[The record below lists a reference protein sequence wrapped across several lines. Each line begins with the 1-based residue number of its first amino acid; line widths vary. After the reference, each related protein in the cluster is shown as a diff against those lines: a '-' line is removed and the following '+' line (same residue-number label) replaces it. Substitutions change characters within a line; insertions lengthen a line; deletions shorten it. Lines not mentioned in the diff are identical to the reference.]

1 MSFVKGV
8 LVMRM
13 KRILKT
19 LIVSLFFSFITFTNI
34 EAAENPY
41 VYSYYSDSGK
51 LCYNCTYY
59 AWKRT
64 YDVTGVA
71 LPGFKGHAKG
81 WYQGAVNAGYTVSS
95 VPRVNSVAVWT
106 DSSFGHVAF
115 VESVS
120 GNNVT
125 ISEAGTN
132 DGATSYSCNT
142 YTKET
147 LNNRWGQT
155 LLGYI
160 YVGNSSSSTGIP
172 AAVTN
177 LRSEKTV
184 YNSKE
189 SITFSWDSSYGTQNY
204 WVYLWK
210 DGVQLYA
217 LDCGTNTTFT
227 SAPTAPGKYTLAIR
241 PGNVNGF
248 NESSKSYSFI
258 VTDSIP
264 AAVTNL
270 QSEKTVYNS
279 KERITFSW
287 DSSYGTQNYWVYLWK
302 DGVQLYTLDCGTNTT
317 FTSAPTAPGKYTL
330 AIRPGNVNGFNESSK
345 SYSFIVTDSIPAAVT
360 NLRSEKTVY
369 NSKESITFS
378 WDSSY
383 GTQNYWVY
391 LWKDGVQLYAL
402 DCGTNTTFTSA
413 PTAPGKYTLAIRP
426 GNVNGFN
433 ESSKSYSF
441 IVTDSTVNEEEIAQN
456 KSQSTI
462 NTTTTDEAT
471 GKATLPEGR
480 VWQDANKAK
489 GTYRV
494 TASDPTKG
502 TVTYLAPL
510 DKKQATVTIP
520 ATATID
526 GVTYRVTAI
535 EKNAFKN
542 NRYIKRVIIGN
553 NIITIG
559 DDAFYGCKKLEN
571 VNFGENVKIIGNK
584 AFCKCVTLAK
594 VTIPSK
600 VKTIGKQAFYACKK
614 LKSATIGKGVAKIG
628 SKALYGCSKMKTLTI
643 KSSKLTAKKIGSKAF
658 SKTPKKMTVKVPKKK
673 FKAYKKM
680 LIKRGVNKKA
690 KFKTVQ

>member
-217 LDCGTNTTFT
+217 
-227 SAPTAPGKYTLAIR
+227 
-241 PGNVNGF
+241 
-248 NESSKSYSFI
+248 
-258 VTDSIP
+258 
-264 AAVTNL
+264 
-270 QSEKTVYNS
+270 
-279 KERITFSW
+279 
-287 DSSYGTQNYWVYLWK
+287 
-302 DGVQLYTLDCGTNTT
+302 LDCGTNTT

>member
-1 MSFVKGV
+1 
-8 LVMRM
+8 MRM

-81 WYQGAVNAGYTVSS
+81 WYQGAINAGYTVSS

-217 LDCGTNTTFT
+217 
-227 SAPTAPGKYTLAIR
+227 
-241 PGNVNGF
+241 
-248 NESSKSYSFI
+248 
-258 VTDSIP
+258 
-264 AAVTNL
+264 
-270 QSEKTVYNS
+270 
-279 KERITFSW
+279 
-287 DSSYGTQNYWVYLWK
+287 
-302 DGVQLYTLDCGTNTT
+302 LDCGTNTT

-628 SKALYGCSKMKTLTI
+628 SKVLYGCSKMKTLTI

>member
-81 WYQGAVNAGYTVSS
+81 WYQGAINAGYTVSS

-160 YVGNSSSSTGIP
+160 YVGNSSSSTG
-172 AAVTN
+172 
-177 LRSEKTV
+177 
-184 YNSKE
+184 
-189 SITFSWDSSYGTQNY
+189 
-204 WVYLWK
+204 
-210 DGVQLYA
+210 
-217 LDCGTNTTFT
+217 
-227 SAPTAPGKYTLAIR
+227 
-241 PGNVNGF
+241 
-248 NESSKSYSFI
+248 
-258 VTDSIP
+258 
-264 AAVTNL
+264 
-270 QSEKTVYNS
+270 
-279 KERITFSW
+279 
-287 DSSYGTQNYWVYLWK
+287 
-302 DGVQLYTLDCGTNTT
+302 
-317 FTSAPTAPGKYTL
+317 
-330 AIRPGNVNGFNESSK
+330 
-345 SYSFIVTDSIPAAVT
+345 IPAAVT

-628 SKALYGCSKMKTLTI
+628 SKVLYGCSKMKTLTI

>member
-279 KERITFSW
+279 KER
-287 DSSYGTQNYWVYLWK
+287 
-302 DGVQLYTLDCGTNTT
+302 
-317 FTSAPTAPGKYTL
+317 
-330 AIRPGNVNGFNESSK
+330 
-345 SYSFIVTDSIPAAVT
+345 
-360 NLRSEKTVY
+360 
-369 NSKESITFS
+369 ITFS

>member
-81 WYQGAVNAGYTVSS
+81 WYQGAINAGYTVSS

-217 LDCGTNTTFT
+217 
-227 SAPTAPGKYTLAIR
+227 
-241 PGNVNGF
+241 
-248 NESSKSYSFI
+248 
-258 VTDSIP
+258 
-264 AAVTNL
+264 
-270 QSEKTVYNS
+270 
-279 KERITFSW
+279 
-287 DSSYGTQNYWVYLWK
+287 
-302 DGVQLYTLDCGTNTT
+302 LDCGTNTT

-628 SKALYGCSKMKTLTI
+628 SKVLYGCSKMKTLTI

>member
-1 MSFVKGV
+1 
-8 LVMRM
+8 MRM

-217 LDCGTNTTFT
+217 
-227 SAPTAPGKYTLAIR
+227 
-241 PGNVNGF
+241 
-248 NESSKSYSFI
+248 
-258 VTDSIP
+258 
-264 AAVTNL
+264 
-270 QSEKTVYNS
+270 
-279 KERITFSW
+279 
-287 DSSYGTQNYWVYLWK
+287 
-302 DGVQLYTLDCGTNTT
+302 LDCGTNTT